1 MCCNVVR
8 YVTNKVE
15 HVVVKVLKL
24 SILIFKV
31 PHNVTSFVRR
41 SLICFE
47 RIFLLQYVNTYVVP
61 FTFSKVAVSRNNKEI
76 MIQC

>member
-41 SLICFE
+41 SFKCFE

-61 FTFSKVAVSRNNKEI
+61 CTFSKVAVSRNNKEI